1 IGGDTGA
8 TLLGAGIGAAAGAL
22 VGSVQDQTQTIK
34 DVNAKPQYN
43 NQYNQ
48 PQYNNQQ
55 NNKPYYSQP
64 YTPSY

>member
-1 IGGDTGA
+1 
-8 TLLGAGIGAAAGAL
+8 GIGAAAGAL
-22 VGSVQDQTQTIK
+22 VGTVQDQTQTIK
-34 DVNAKPQYN
+34 DVNAKPQYVQPQYN

-64 YTPSY
+64 YNPSY